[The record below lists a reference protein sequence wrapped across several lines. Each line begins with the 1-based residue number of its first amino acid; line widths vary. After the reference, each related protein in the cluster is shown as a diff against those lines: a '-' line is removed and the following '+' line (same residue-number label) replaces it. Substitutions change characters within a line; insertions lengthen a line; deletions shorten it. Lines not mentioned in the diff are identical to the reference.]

1 MNVNIFGRDQIIVRD
16 SEIFENRDI
25 VGKLFFSVKYFYHLK

>member
-1 MNVNIFGRDQIIVRD
+1 MNVNIFGGDQIIERD

-25 VGKLFFSVKYFYHLK
+25 TGKLFFSGKY